1 MYKNKIIEFFE
12 KKTEYE
18 FLHFSGRTNTQIWQL
33 GLIIKKIQNP
43 LVLMPSTL
51 CVSPSIIFIH

>member
-1 MYKNKIIEFFE
+1 MYKNKIIEFFR

-33 GLIIKKIQNP
+33 GLIIKKNTKI
-43 LVLMPSTL
+43 L
-51 CVSPSIIFIH
+51 